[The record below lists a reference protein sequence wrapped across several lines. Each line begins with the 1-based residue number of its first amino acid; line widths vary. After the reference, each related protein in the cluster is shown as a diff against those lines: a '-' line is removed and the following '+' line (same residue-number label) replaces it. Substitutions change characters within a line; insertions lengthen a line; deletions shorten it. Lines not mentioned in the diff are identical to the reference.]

1 LCSSIIPL
9 LLSRFMFF
17 GFTQDMDEQSAITRV
32 SKAMRGAV
40 APGKMRASLYQN
52 PEPLVL
58 GSIILNNV

>member
-1 LCSSIIPL
+1 
-9 LLSRFMFF
+9 MFF
-17 GFTQDMDEQSAITRV
+17 WFTQDMDEQSAITRV
-32 SKAMRGAV
+32 SKAMRGAI